1 MSELSFECLDVQ
13 PDRYGAGPTL
23 LFRLGIAETTGTS
36 IHAMALRCQLRIE
49 PHRRRYDE
57 GETERLGDLFG
68 DVSRWGETLKPM
80 QLASLSVMVPSF
92 TGHIEVEMAVP
103 CTYDQEVA
111 SAKYF
116 EGLREGEVPLLL
128 LFSGTVFYKAGS
140 DFNVQQ
146 VPWHKEA
153 EYRLPV
159 SVWKEAMDL
168 HFPGQVWIRMRE
180 ETLESL
186 QRFKTRR
193 VLLGWDDTL
202 EALLKEAGED
212 AT

>member
-13 PDRYGAGPTL
+13 PDRYAVGPTL
-23 LFRLGIAETTGTS
+23 LFRLRIAETSGVA
-36 IHAMALRCQLRIE
+36 IHAMTLRCQLRIE
-49 PHRRRYDE
+49 PQRRRYDDL
-57 GETERLGDLFG
+57 ETERLVDLFG
-68 DVSRWGETLKPM
+68 EGSRWGDTLKPM
-80 QLASLSVMVPSF
+80 QLATLSVTVPRF
-92 TGHIEVEMAVP
+92 TGAVEVEMPVP
-103 CTYDQEVA
+103 CTYDQEIA

-116 EGLREGEVPLLL
+116 QALGEGSVPLLL
-128 LFSGTVFYKAGS
+128 LFSGTVFEKGS
-140 DFNVQQ
+140 SEFSVQQ

-159 SVWKEAMDL
+159 SVWKQAMNQ
-168 HFPGQVWIRMRE
+168 HFPGQVWIRMRS

-186 QRFKTRR
+186 QRFKSRR

-212 AT
+212 AE